1 MGQQIAVFVIVA
13 LALAYAA
20 WKLLPAALT
29 RRIASAL
36 LTRARRAG
44 VASERLARWERRMA
58 VKSCGACDACNGCAP
73 APAVNS
79 DGRSAIRFERM
90 S

>member
-13 LALAYAA
+13 LAVAYAG

-29 RRIASAL
+29 RRVASAL
-36 LTRARRAG
+36 LARARSAG
-44 VASERLARWERRMA
+44 VASERLARWERRIA

-73 APAVNS
+73 APS
-79 DGRSAIRFERM
+79 QPDGGRSVIRFERM